1 MATIGDDALLVDSE
15 VAVSWL
21 DADVV
26 READHSVTIAHP
38 AGELVVTHLGAAF
51 DRFCAELREARGLVR
66 RACADAVD
74 RPARSIPMCHTRVTR
89 SSTCTSVPVVWSS
102 SRVVEARPRCRC
114 RRSSTSRVTVGRSRS
129 TSVCS
134 TRSCSAGSVRG
145 PTSSSRIWTARES
158 RSSGDGWAV
167 SGQAV
172 SGGRA
177 EEVALLS
184 ELAGDRLRAGIWTD
198 GGRTSMPF
206 VLAPV
211 GDLVAV
217 EATDAD
223 DRATYIFRVDDVDRL
238 NAVLVL
244 TTFRRE
250 VYSLPDAELG
260 KWATAVRVLE
270 PVRWLRGALAGR
282 VIHDDSWP
290 DKIRAAL
297 GA

>member
-1 MATIGDDALLVDSE
+1 M
-15 VAVSWL
+15 
-21 DADVV
+21 
-26 READHSVTIAHP
+26 
-38 AGELVVTHLGAAF
+38 
-51 DRFCAELREARGLVR
+51 
-66 RACADAVD
+66 
-74 RPARSIPMCHTRVTR
+74 
-89 SSTCTSVPVVWSS
+89 
-102 SRVVEARPRCRC
+102 
-114 RRSSTSRVTVGRSRS
+114 
-129 TSVCS
+129 
-134 TRSCSAGSVRG
+134 RG
-145 PTSSSRIWTARES
+145 PTSSSRIWNSAREPLV
-158 RSSGDGWAV
+158 GDGWAV

-270 PVRWLRGALAGR
+270 PVRWLRSALAGR